1 MTDDELIARAS
12 AARTRSYAPYSKF
25 EVGAAIL
32 ADGDVFDGANVENA
46 SYGLAICAERTA
58 LMRAVL
64 EGVRDLTAIAI
75 VTTTS
80 PPGAPCGACLQTL
93 MEFAPDPKKVRVILG
108 NLRGERRTYT
118 LADLLPHAFRPE
130 DLQR

>member
-12 AARTRSYAPYSKF
+12 AARTRAYAPYSKF

-58 LMRAVL
+58 LLRAVL
-64 EGVRDLTAIAI
+64 EGVRELTAIAI

-93 MEFAPDPKKVRVILG
+93 TEFSPDPKKVRVILG

-118 LADLLPHAFRPE
+118 LADLLPHA
-130 DLQR
+130 

>member
-1 MTDDELIARAS
+1 
-12 AARTRSYAPYSKF
+12 

-58 LMRAVL
+58 LLRAVL
-64 EGVRDLTAIAI
+64 EGVREFQAIAI
-75 VTTTS
+75 VTQTS

-93 MEFAPDPKKVRVILG
+93 MEFSPAPGQVRVILG
-108 NLRGERRTYT
+108 NTKGERRAFR

-130 DLQR
+130 DLSR